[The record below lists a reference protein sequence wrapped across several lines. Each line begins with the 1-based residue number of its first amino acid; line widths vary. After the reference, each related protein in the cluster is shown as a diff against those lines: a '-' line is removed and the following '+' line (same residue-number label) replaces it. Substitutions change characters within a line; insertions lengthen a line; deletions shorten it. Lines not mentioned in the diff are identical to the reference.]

1 MPVPPAR
8 ALGNLATQMTLQK
21 ATSGRPAVSVVM
33 PFYGDAEDAREALE
47 ALESLSL
54 RSDDEVV
61 ISDNSPD
68 GAMATA
74 ASSGKQTVTVVGA
87 TDQFGSYYAR
97 NAGAEGASADWL
109 LFLDAD
115 CVPPP
120 DLIDRYFESH
130 PDARCGILAGGVE
143 GAPEQT
149 AAVARWFRSRSAL
162 QSEVL
167 TDSYEKK
174 MGVTANMLVRR
185 AAWEAVGGFQERIRS
200 HGDTEFSWRVQEAGW
215 ELEHVP
221 GAAVEH
227 VHRESLKP
235 LARVSARYGAGAAW
249 VNRRRPRSCPRP
261 RPVRGLARCAVAAP
275 ILAITGRF
283 ERALFKLIDGI
294 AISSTSVGYLMSN
307 RPPERARDAEP
318 GGAAAPARTAI
329 VCDSFP
335 VLAETFITSEAHA
348 LAAEGVPIR
357 IEAVMRPERPSWES
371 ARGLSVGYIE
381 DESYL
386 HRVGSLLAV
395 FGRHPLRTLKDIV
408 TRRRFPLG
416 DRVPL
421 VSLAPMIRRLDA
433 WGAEHV
439 HAHFATGAAVTAARV
454 GRFLGI
460 SHSVT
465 AHAYEIFT
473 DGGDLRARLDGAAF
487 VTTGCDYN
495 RRYILDVV
503 GNPPPV
509 HEIVMGV
516 DADRFRRETPYPGGR
531 RVLAVGRL
539 VPKKGFTDLIEAVA
553 LLEEER
559 PLDRLAIVGEG
570 PMRGELER
578 LIETHGLRDRV
589 ALLGA
594 LSPEQVRAELER
606 ADLVAMPCVVAPDGD
621 RDSMPVV
628 VKEAM
633 AMEIPVVGTEE
644 VGLPELV
651 RPEFGRLVP
660 PGSPQALA
668 DAIADV
674 LSRDASERARMGA
687 AGRAWVEVHANVALE
702 TRKLTRLIE
711 GVSSAG

>member
-1 MPVPPAR
+1 MPVPTAR
-8 ALGNLATQMTLQK
+8 VLGNLATQMTLQN

-54 RSDDEVV
+54 RSHDELVV
-61 ISDNSPD
+61 SDNSPD

-74 ASSGKQTVTVVGA
+74 ASNGQQTVTVVKA
-87 TDQFGSYYAR
+87 ADQFGSYYAR
-97 NAGAEGASADWL
+97 NAGAEHASADWF

-120 DLIDRYFESH
+120 DLIDRYFESP

-143 GAPEQT
+143 GAHVQT
-149 AAVARWFRSRSAL
+149 AAIARWFRSRSAL

-167 TDSYEKK
+167 TGSYEKK

-221 GAAVEH
+221 EAAVEH

-261 RPVRGLARCAVAAP
+261 RPVRGLARCVVAAP

-283 ERALFKLIDGI
+283 ERALFKLIDAV

-307 RPPERARDAEP
+307 RPPERARDGEP
-318 GGAAAPARTAI
+318 GEATARARTAI

-348 LAAEGVPIR
+348 LAAEGVPVR
-357 IEAVMRPERPSWES
+357 IEAVMRPERPSWEA

-386 HRVGSLLAV
+386 HRVGSLFAV
-395 FGRHPLRTLKDIV
+395 LTRHPWRTLKDV
-408 TRRRFPLG
+408 VSRRRFPSE

-433 WGAEHV
+433 WGARHL
-439 HAHFATGAAVTAARV
+439 HAHFATGAVVTAARV
-454 GRFLGI
+454 GRFLSI
-460 SHSVT
+460 PHSVT
-465 AHAYEIFT
+465 AHAYEIFR
-473 DGGDLRARLDGAAF
+473 DPDDLRARLRGAAF

-495 RRYILDVV
+495 RRYILDQV

-516 DADRFRRETPYPGGR
+516 DAGRFRREAPYPGGR

-553 LLEEER
+553 LLEHER

-578 LIETHGLRDRV
+578 QIEARGLRDRV
-589 ALLGA
+589 ELLGA
-594 LSPEQVRAELER
+594 MNPDQVRRELER
-606 ADLVAMPCVVAPDGD
+606 ADLLAMPCVVAPDGD

-651 RPEFGRLVP
+651 QSEFGRLVP
-660 PGSPQALA
+660 PGDPRALA
-668 DAIADV
+668 AAVAEV
-674 LSRDASERARMGA
+674 LALDSLERVRMGA
-687 AGRAWVEVHANVALE
+687 AGRAWVEAHASVSTE
-702 TRKLTRLIE
+702 TAKLAELIE
-711 GVSSAG
+711 SAVRR